1 MALHVERDGGG
12 PPIVLVH
19 GFTQTGRCWGVE
31 AADLATDHEV
41 LRVDAPG
48 HGRSS
53 DVRAGLVE
61 GARLLGDAGG
71 RAVYVGYSMGARLCL
86 HLAVT
91 APELV
96 RGLVM
101 IGGTP
106 GVDDDAQRAARR
118 EQDRQTAN
126 RLRTEGLDTFL
137 ASWLD
142 QPLFEHLPTDRRFI
156 AERRANTVEG
166 LASSLELAGTGSQ
179 SPLWDRLASLPMPVL
194 AVAGALD
201 TKFSEIAQRMA
212 EAIGEGATLALL
224 PDSGHAAH
232 LEKPA
237 ELLAVLRP
245 WLARLPR

>member
-1 MALHVERDGGG
+1 MERDGTG

-19 GFTQTGRCWGVE
+19 GFTQTGSCWGDE
-31 AADLATDHEV
+31 ARDLAQDHEV

-48 HGRSS
+48 HGRSG
-53 DVRAGLVE
+53 DVRADLVE

-86 HLAVT
+86 HLALIE
-91 APELV
+91 PQLV
-96 RGLVM
+96 EGLVM

-106 GVDDDAQRAARR
+106 GIEDDAERSARR
-118 EQDRQTAN
+118 DQDRLTAE

-137 ASWLD
+137 AAWLG
-142 QPLFEHLPTDRRFI
+142 QPLFAQLPANRRFTE
-156 AERRANTVEG
+156 ERRANTVEG

-179 SPLWDRLASLPMPVL
+179 APLWDRLTSLAMPVL
-194 AVAGALD
+194 VVAGALD
-201 TKFSEIAQRMA
+201 TKFSAIAERMA
-212 EAIGEGATLALL
+212 AAIGSRATLAIL
-224 PDSGHAAH
+224 PEAGHAAH

-245 WLARLPR
+245 WLARVPG